1 MRNPFWSKVI
11 SRSRFVMEYQK
22 TKKPYL
28 QPKKIGK
35 GTKTRRKDAKM
46 LQARE
51 IEHQLPSSK
60 RGNRKEFFK
69 GMDQ

>member
-1 MRNPFWSKVI
+1 
-11 SRSRFVMEYQK
+11 MEYQK

-69 GMDQ
+69 GMGQ